1 MTLKLHILLN
11 VFGHNKSYNG
21 FLLAADFLLEFFN
34 SLVSGNS
41 STDFVK
47 KKIELLFSCEDLPSS
62 FLTNIQNNSKNI
74 GKACIAYLALI
85 IRPEDLDTVVCLF
98 CGCCPKVVNRYGS
111 HRSKIN
117 SKGYLEIF
125 YEIEHVL
132 FSVCKYCTISLC
144 EPFLK

>member
-1 MTLKLHILLN
+1 M
-11 VFGHNKSYNG
+11 
-21 FLLAADFLLEFFN
+21 EFFN

-47 KKIELLFSCEDLPSS
+47 KKIELLFSCEDLPST

-85 IRPEDLDTVVCLF
+85 IRPEDLDTVVCLL

-111 HRSKIN
+111 HRLLNGLKLTAKD
-117 SKGYLEIF
+117 KGYLEIV
-125 YEIEHVL
+125 YEIEHML
-132 FSVCKYCTISLC
+132 FSVCKHCTNSLC

>member
-1 MTLKLHILLN
+1 MHILLN
-11 VFGHNKSYNG
+11 VFGHNKSFLDLYQFGLLPVHNG

-85 IRPEDLDTVVCLF
+85 IRPEIWIPWFV
-98 CGCCPKVVNRYGS
+98 Y
-111 HRSKIN
+111 
-117 SKGYLEIF
+117 
-125 YEIEHVL
+125 
-132 FSVCKYCTISLC
+132 SVDAVQKLSIGMVHIG
-144 EPFLK
+144 F

>member
-11 VFGHNKSYNG
+11 IFGHNKSFLDLYQFGLLPVHNG

-111 HRSKIN
+111 HRLL
-117 SKGYLEIF
+117 KG
-125 YEIEHVL
+125 
-132 FSVCKYCTISLC
+132 
-144 EPFLK
+144 LKLTAKGTWKSFMK